1 MLSYKKTFYNL
12 ALAITMVVPTILS
25 AAPAYYNKH
34 IVLVVDQT
42 PKTNKGGNLQLV
54 GDDLLHFFN
63 GNPLTNHKYPKD
75 FKFNPDEDLLEVFT
89 YGMTGDVRG
98 YNNRGEAATLFIDS
112 KNGMQGPAL
121 YRATLNG
128 LVHKYT
134 SITDIES
141 FDKWWN
147 TELAKTVFI
156 LNTKLAKDVN
166 YGLSAFLPYAAVPFI
181 DKIIPAKE
189 YYIIS
194 VSTFQAGLTGNMAQ
208 YDIDT
213 LADIYGGKTLYRPK
227 AEAFNKWLE
236 TEFSNPYQ
244 ITYWLN
250 ISEGTPENNGVSAIG
265 MKFELSSAAQ
275 TSVYITSNITIT
287 QEAYGSKTFAVSPIS
302 VSFPKEDNLEI
313 DNIILTVENDGKT
326 YTQTINEQAYNYDPD
341 KREYLLNPA
350 KITFDDKVTESSN
363 LIFNIVFTPKQDA
376 NSDLLTFV
384 FTASRD
390 IPGDAI
396 EFAPMPESYNWA
408 FLAFLIVAALIAWG
422 VFNFRKR
429 YARNQ
434 VKLNVWPISNSRYMD
449 VSDNKVVN
457 YDCWYFHPGEKERNI
472 QVTGNIKI
480 EYPKFAKKLKLVA
493 EFMIEDI
500 DQNEDFSFRPDGTLQ
515 NGAKR
520 EAKEWYPL
528 QTDANGDFDFDV
540 VAYLEEDLEK
550 PNFERDDLNILRLK
564 VSVRT
569 HFETADGKV
578 VSSYTQVEKRYI
590 FIVRPE
596 IENSD
601 IWVSLDPGTSGSC
614 IAYGFGGLPADT
626 NNINLASSESTNT
639 AGKTIISPIFYSKI
653 KIPDYSRLFSGTPV
667 DDLEPF
673 DDETGTGDFFFGN
686 QAHIR
691 YGRNSFQ
698 SIKKLLGYT
707 NKLEIKNDKGQIET
721 IEGQE
726 LAHLLVKGLCRQ
738 FEIFVQHNNS
748 VKPEVRERMLTNGRL
763 SPSRAIVAVPNNYT
777 VNKVQAMVN
786 TIKDTHLFKEV
797 HYLFEAEGV
806 MMYFMNLNWS
816 RLSQLEYKTFVVFDM
831 GGATINATAFRLKVH
846 QGVNRGKT
854 YIRSITVDT
863 ISRVGYTVG
872 GDNIDFALIN
882 IILGIPSVE
891 EAIANCGTT
900 REDIMRKHKK
910 VLIAFAQRLKLDYID
925 TINGNPR
932 EGNWAKDEKALWTQ
946 IFNLVTN
953 NFKLNCPAE
962 ADDND
967 IQFLKSTE
975 ALHTM
980 HKLVHDCV
988 KDAINELVNDRF
1000 SPNIELILSGRSVLY
1015 PGIKSTVVDTLSD
1028 NRFTVDEW
1036 DYNGTPNKEEVVKT
1050 AVVRGACWY
1059 AMNSKYVDLRHD
1071 SVTSTF
1077 GYTDMVDGEVKF
1089 IPIIEKNSMF
1099 DENGEVSSWVEPQ
1112 DPTISTV
1119 KFVQMLGSNF
1129 DEIYNSPELLHK
1141 MAELT
1146 QVPQSQIHGNIK
1158 TIKIKVDSNNNFNYE
1173 ITIAS
1178 EAHPITGTCK
1188 ASDADITDTNSEAY
1202 AFAALASLDDETVN
1216 ENDNTPA
1223 VARNIHSHNTGRTG
1237 SARRI

>member
-1 MLSYKKTFYNL
+1 MLSYKKLFKTL
-12 ALAITMVVPTILS
+12 ALTIAMLVPILSS

-42 PKTNKGGNLQLV
+42 PKTNYGGYLTSV
-54 GDDLLHFFN
+54 GNDLLRFFN
-63 GNPLTNHKYPKD
+63 GTLQTNDKFPKD
-75 FKFNPDEDLLEVFT
+75 FKFNPEEDLLEVFT
-89 YGMTGDVRG
+89 YGLTGNVSG
-98 YNNRGEAATLFIDS
+98 SNHNGVAANLQVAAQ
-112 KNGMQGPAL
+112 NGLQGSAL
-121 YRATLNG
+121 YRATLKG
-128 LVHKYT
+128 LVHNYT
-134 SITDIES
+134 SVTDIES
-141 FDKWWN
+141 LEQWWN
-147 TELAKTVFI
+147 SALTGTVFN

-166 YGLSAFLPYAAVPFI
+166 YSLSAFLPYAVVPYI
-181 DKIIPAKE
+181 DKSIPAKE

-194 VSTFQAGLTGNMAQ
+194 VSTFQAGLVGQLAQ
-208 YDIDT
+208 YDIDI
-213 LADIYGGKTLYRPK
+213 LSQIYGSLPK
-227 AEAFNKWLE
+227 AIGFNKWLE

-244 ITYWLN
+244 ISDWLH
-250 ISEGTPENNGVSAIG
+250 ISQGSQANFGVSAVG
-265 MKFELSSAAQ
+265 KKFVLSSAAQ
-275 TSVYITSNITIT
+275 TTVSINSNITLT
-287 QEAYGSKTFAVSPIS
+287 QEAHGSKTFTVGPIS
-302 VSFPKEDNLEI
+302 VSFPKDDNLEI
-313 DNIILTVENDGKT
+313 DNITLTVANGDET
-326 YTQTINEQAYNYDPD
+326 YTQTIDEQAYSYNSD
-341 KREYLLNPA
+341 KREYVLNPG
-350 KITFDDKVTESSN
+350 KITFNNKVNENSN
-363 LIFNIVFTPKQDA
+363 LLFNIVFTPKNEA
-376 NSDLLTFV
+376 NSNLLTYV
-384 FTASRD
+384 FTASREVS
-390 IPGDAI
+390 GNAI
-396 EFAPMPESYNWA
+396 EFVPMPESYKWVVIA
-408 FLAFLIVAALIAWG
+408 CLVLAGLIAWG

-457 YDCWYFHPGEKERNI
+457 YDCWYFHPGEKERSI
-472 QVTGNIKI
+472 QVTGNVKI

-500 DQNEDFSFRPDGTLQ
+500 DQNDDFSFRPYGTLQ

-540 VAYLEEDLEK
+540 VAYLQSALEK

-569 HFETADGKV
+569 HFETSDGKV
-578 VSSYTQVEKRYI
+578 ASAYTQVEKRYL

-626 NNINLASSESTNT
+626 NNINLAASESTNT
-639 AGKTIISPIFYSKI
+639 AGETIISPIFYSKI
-653 KIPDYSRLFSGTPV
+653 KITDYSRLFSGTPIN
-667 DDLEPF
+667 DLEPF

-707 NKLEIKNDKGQIET
+707 NKLEIQNDKGQIES

-738 FEIFVQHNNS
+738 FELFVLNNNS
-748 VKPEVRERMLTNGRL
+748 VKPEVRQRMLTNGHL

-777 VNKVQAMVN
+777 VNKVQAMIN

-797 HYLFEAEGV
+797 HYVFEAEGV
-806 MMYFMNLNWS
+806 MMHFMNLNWGH
-816 RLSQLEYKTFVVFDM
+816 LSQLEHKTFVVFDM
-831 GGATINATAFRLKVH
+831 GGATINATAFRLEVH
-846 QGVNRGKT
+846 KGVNKGTT

-872 GDNIDFALIN
+872 GDNIDFALID
-882 IILGIPSVE
+882 IILDIPSVKD
-891 EAIANCGTT
+891 AIANGGTK

-925 TINGNPR
+925 AINGTTR
-932 EGNWAKDEKALWTQ
+932 EGNWAKDEQALWTQ

-953 NFKLNCPAE
+953 DFKLSCPAE
-962 ADDND
+962 ADNND
-967 IQFLKSTE
+967 IRFLKSRK
-975 ALHTM
+975 AKQKM

-988 KDAINELVNDRF
+988 KDAINELLNDRF
-1000 SPNIELILSGRSVLY
+1000 STNVELILSGRSVLY
-1015 PGIKSTVVDTLSD
+1015 PGIKETVVKTLSD
-1028 NRFTVDEW
+1028 AGFAIAEW
-1036 DYNGTPNKEEVVKT
+1036 DYNGATNKEEVVKT

-1071 SVTSTF
+1071 TVTSTF
-1077 GYTDMVDGEVKF
+1077 GYTDMVDGAVKF
-1089 IPIIEKNSMF
+1089 IPVIEKNSLF
-1099 DENGEVSSWVEPQ
+1099 DENGEVSSMVEPQ

-1119 KFVQMLGSNF
+1119 KFLQMLGSNF

-1146 QVPQSQIHGNIK
+1146 QIPQSQIHGNIK
-1158 TIKIKVDSNNNFNYE
+1158 SIKIKVDSNNNFSYE
-1173 ITIAS
+1173 ISIAGES
-1178 EAHPITGTCK
+1178 RPITGTCK

-1202 AFAALASLDDETVN
+1202 AFAALASLDDETVS
-1216 ENDNTPA
+1216 ENDNTPT
-1223 VARNIHSHNTGRTG
+1223 VARKTRTHNTGRTG
-1237 SARRI
+1237 GARRI